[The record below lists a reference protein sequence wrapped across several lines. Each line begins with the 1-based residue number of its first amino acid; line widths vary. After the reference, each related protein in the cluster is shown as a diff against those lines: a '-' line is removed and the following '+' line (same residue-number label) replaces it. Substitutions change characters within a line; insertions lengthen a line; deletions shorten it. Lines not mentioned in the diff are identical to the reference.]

1 MKIKEIFLSLQG
13 EGPDVGAPAVFVR
26 LAGCNLHCSWCDT
39 DHQTNA
45 VELTEEEVVFQVCK
59 IAPPNKFVVIT
70 GGEPFLQPLNKLL
83 AFLLNR
89 GFRVQLETNGTLWQ
103 EELRELLKNPAVTV
117 VCSPKDKHEIHNLLT
132 WFVSFYKIVY
142 GADDASIPK
151 CFGADDVSIPKCFGA
166 CSQVFIQPRDDQ
178 DAEKNNKNLQASIQ
192 LCLEKGWR
200 LSLQTHKMLGLQ

>member
-1 MKIKEIFLSLQG
+1 MQVKEIFASLQG
-13 EGPDVGAPAVFVR
+13 EGPDVGTPAVFVR
-26 LAGCNLHCSWCDT
+26 LAGCNLCCDWCDT

-45 VELTEEEVVFQVCK
+45 AEMTEEEIVFQVCK
-59 IAPPNKFVVIT
+59 ISPPNNFVVIT

-103 EELRELLKNPAVTV
+103 EELRELLKSPSVTV
-117 VCSPKDKHEIHNLLT
+117 VCSPKDQHEVHRLLT

-142 GADDASIPK
+142 GADDT
-151 CFGADDVSIPKCFGA
+151 SIPKCFGA
-166 CSQVFIQPRDDQ
+166 CFQVFIQPRDDQ